1 MKTLLRL
8 VACLVFISAVQ
19 AQNPPSARFKYVKP
33 IDRGVGKD
41 EEIVAFTLDSDMY
54 AATRAKFPDIRIVDE
69 KEAEAPYVIEP
80 LIEIRQER
88 IRQVFNTE
96 TVTARPEGN
105 ALEVHLRLPEKTPD
119 AEGFHFVTPL
129 INYERKV
136 RVTGSVDGKKWTPL
150 VIDGI
155 IFDYSQY
162 MDVSSREINLPKNN
176 FREFRVTVE
185 DVTDDKE
192 SPFKELT
199 RTFKDAKEAQ
209 RVERTVIERRP
220 FRIDRISFWG
230 VTTRDRVQQTQTASY
245 PVDSFDAKDD
255 AAKKQTIVTVKTRR
269 EPITRLTL
277 ETLSRNFSRRIVV
290 EVPVPVPTNPDQR
303 KQPRKRTDP
312 DPGWRSIGEA
322 TIENFS
328 FRDQKREQLTITIPE
343 SREEQFRIVIHNE
356 DNPPLNVTGV
366 KAEGSVQRV
375 IFLAQPAKT
384 YRAFYG
390 SESVAAPKYEAATV
404 LATLRKDNA
413 PVLAKLGAQT
423 DNTEFGG
430 EPSQGLRGL
439 LNNWLFLGTA
449 IGLMVVVLGW
459 CLFRAGKR
467 LENLPKE

>member
-1 MKTLLRL
+1 MKTLGL
-8 VACLVFISAVQ
+8 VACLAMIAAVQ
-19 AQNPPSARFKYVKP
+19 AQNPPSARFKFVKP
-33 IDRGVGKD
+33 IDRGAGKD
-41 EEIVAFTLDSDMY
+41 EEIVAITLDSDIY

-69 KEAEAPYVIEP
+69 KEAEAPYVIE
-80 LIEIRQER
+80 LQIEFRQER

-96 TVTARPEGN
+96 IVTARPNGN
-105 ALEVHLRLPEKTPD
+105 VFEVHLRLPEKTPD
-119 AEGFHFVTPL
+119 AEGFSIATPL

-136 RVTGSVDGKKWTPL
+136 RVTGSIDGKKWTPL
-150 VIDGI
+150 VSDGI

-162 MDVSSREINLPKNN
+162 MDVSSREISLPKNN
-176 FREFRVTVE
+176 YREFKVTIE
-185 DVTDDKE
+185 DVTDEKE

-230 VTTRDRVQQTQTASY
+230 VTTRERVQQAKTIDY
-245 PVDSFDAKDD
+245 PVAKFDTEIVS
-255 AAKKQTIVTVKTRR
+255 AKKQTVVTVRTHR

-277 ETLSRNFSRRIVV
+277 ETPSRNFSRRVVV
-290 EVPVPVPTNPDQR
+290 EVPVPVPTHPDQR
-303 KQPRKRTDP
+303 KRHPRKRTDP
-312 DPGWRSIGEA
+312 DPAWQQIAEA
-322 TIENFS
+322 TLENFS
-328 FRDQKREQLTITIPE
+328 FRNQKREHLTITIPE
-343 SREEQFRIVIHNE
+343 SRHEQFRIVIHNE

-366 KAEGSVQRV
+366 MAEGSVQRV

-384 YRAFYG
+384 YRVFYG
-390 SESVAAPKYEAATV
+390 SESVESPKYEAATV

-413 PVLAKLGAQT
+413 PVMAKLGEQT

-439 LNNWLFLGTA
+439 LNNWIFLGTA
-449 IGLMVVVLGW
+449 IGLMVIVLGW
-459 CLFRAGKR
+459 CLFLAGKR